1 MDENIL
7 IEISARHIHLSKED
21 MEILFGSGYSLTK
34 RKELSQPGQYAC
46 EEKVEVVGEKGKIQ
60 MSVLGPLRKN
70 TQIEISLTDARVL
83 GIQAPIRES
92 GDIAGSG
99 ACNVIGP
106 AGMIKLKEGVIV
118 AKRHIHMTPEDAQCI
133 RVQDKEVV
141 SVQVRSNN
149 RAMIFKDVV
158 VRVDK
163 NFSAAMHIDT
173 DEANAAGITGIVY
186 GSIMK
191 TEMQRRAMN
200 G

>member
-46 EEKVEVVGEKGKIQ
+46 EEKVEAVGEKGKIQ

-106 AGMIKLKEGVIV
+106 AGMIK
-118 AKRHIHMTPEDAQCI
+118 R
-133 RVQDKEVV
+133 
-141 SVQVRSNN
+141 
-149 RAMIFKDVV
+149 
-158 VRVDK
+158 
-163 NFSAAMHIDT
+163 
-173 DEANAAGITGIVY
+173 
-186 GSIMK
+186 
-191 TEMQRRAMN
+191 
-200 G
+200 